1 MKTNILKSTIV
12 LFLVVFGQAVSAQE
26 KDSIQQK
33 KEVEEQELGFVIV
46 EEMPEYTTGVE
57 DMLVFIKQHLEYP
70 QQAVDSG
77 IEGRV
82 FVQFIVE
89 TDGSLT
95 GFEVLRGIGS
105 GCDEAAV
112 EVLKKMP
119 NWKPARQ
126 RGKAVRVKYM
136 FPVIFKLENE
146 KTE

>member
-1 MKTNILKSTIV
+1 MKTHIFKLAIV
-12 LFLVVFGQAVSAQE
+12 FSLVVFSQAVSAQE

-33 KEVEEQELGFVIV
+33 KEVVERELGFIMV
-46 EEMPEYTTGVE
+46 EEMPEYKTGVE
-57 DMLVFIKQHLEYP
+57 DMQVFIKQHLEYP

-82 FVQFIVE
+82 FVQFVVE

-95 GFEVLRGIGS
+95 EFEVLRGIGY

-119 NWKPARQ
+119 NWKPAHL

-136 FPVIFKLENE
+136 LPIIFKLENE
-146 KTE
+146 KPE